1 MDAHLAEL
9 LEQNTQLKKKMDSFR
24 PLDKKQLDIL
34 EKNIKNEH
42 IWASNKIEGNSLTL
56 NETETIL
63 NGVTVSGASLK
74 DTLEVVDLS
83 EAFDYMRD
91 LIANKQPLDKIVI
104 RDLNRLV
111 TYGTSESKAEA
122 GNFRSV
128 FVQPAG
134 IKGKNPYADPYD
146 VPKKVD
152 ELVSWS
158 NEASNTMHP
167 VQYAAELHYRFVTIH
182 PFVDG
187 NGRTA
192 RLLMNF
198 ALSENGYPF
207 VNLKGSPEERNEYI
221 DALVAGNERNDME
234 PFVEYIAK
242 KSKMALEERTNIL
255 ELNEKNVETAKNETY
270 LTRLMKI
277 NDELER

>member
-91 LIANKQPLDKIVI
+91 LIANKQPLDKLVI

-221 DALVAGNERNDME
+221 DALVAGNEANDME
-234 PFVEYIAK
+234 PFVEYIAE
-242 KSKMALEERTNIL
+242 KSKIALEERTNIL
-255 ELNEKNVETAKNETY
+255 ELNEKNVETGKNETY
-270 LTRLMKI
+270 LTRLMKL
-277 NDELER
+277 NDDLER